1 MKASI
6 NFQDD
11 NPSLATGFTPVDRVV
26 CRRSNNHRDY
36 VSPVSLGMK
45 AQQDGV

>member
-11 NPSLATGFTPVDRVV
+11 NPSLATGFTPVDLVV
-26 CRRSNNHRDY
+26 CRRSQLSRNCDPL
-36 VSPVSLGMK
+36 VSCG
-45 AQQDGV
+45 

>member
-1 MKASI
+1 MKA
-6 NFQDD
+6 NKKLRDD
-11 NPSLATGFTPVDRVV
+11 NPSLTTGFIPVDRVV